1 MKNFVFIALQTI
13 FCLLYNS
20 KQGVNMFDIG
30 IIGAGPA
37 GYSAAIRASQ
47 LGLKVVLFEKEFV
60 GGTCLNRGCI
70 PTKTILHSVNVYSQM
85 KNANK
90 LGILAD
96 NVSFDFAK
104 IQERQKS
111 VSEKI
116 RKNLFNLIKSYGV
129 EIVESIASI
138 EDEHHIVANNNSYE
152 VKNIIIATGSK
163 PNNIKFNGNY
173 ESDFVKNSDDILNLT
188 ELPKSVLIVGSG
200 AIGVEWTRIFSA
212 LGVKVI
218 VVDMAEKLIPPADT
232 DVSDRVARLFKR
244 NRIEFY
250 TSTTISSIE
259 NKTVKLSN
267 DKSFEVDFVM
277 LGAGR
282 LPVLD
287 FGKISSSLKIE
298 KYIVSDE
305 NFKTNYENIYAI
317 GDVNGASMLAHSAVK
332 QAEEVIDYILEHKNC
347 SFDKNLVPSVIYGT
361 PEIAW
366 VGKTEFEL
374 QKDNIEYK
382 KSVFPV
388 SALGKAYAEDKIE
401 GFIKILATD
410 TQILGAHIIS
420 EEASA
425 LIQQIAIAMNNN
437 ILPKDMLK
445 VIYAHPTYSEGVS
458 EAIAGLYKLALN
470 LPKQ

>member
-1 MKNFVFIALQTI
+1 
-13 FCLLYNS
+13 
-20 KQGVNMFDIG
+20 MFDIG

-60 GGTCLNRGCI
+60 GGTCLNKGCI

-173 ESDFVKNSDDILNLT
+173 ESDFIKNSDDILNLT

-259 NKTVKLSN
+259 NKTVKFVEQ
-267 DKSFEVDFVM
+267 DHEKATVCRMFKSDFG
-277 LGAGR
+277 L
-282 LPVLD
+282 LD
-287 FGKISSSLKIE
+287 FNKNA
-298 KYIVSDE
+298 SDLVNLIRGLNPSPIAYFKLEE
-305 NFKTNYENIYAI
+305 NAYKVYKAK
-317 GDVNGASMLAHSAVK
+317 D
-332 QAEEVIDYILEHKNC
+332 
-347 SFDKNLVPSVIYGT
+347 FDKNYLDSFGVNFNNLKNG
-361 PEIAW
+361 EIA
-366 VGKTEFEL
+366 VSKAKIGLLIKCADGYLSILEIQAPNSKRMDIKSFLNGKKLDT
-374 QKDNIEYK
+374 
-382 KSVFPV
+382 
-388 SALGKAYAEDKIE
+388 GKIVNE
-401 GFIKILATD
+401 
-410 TQILGAHIIS
+410 
-420 EEASA
+420 
-425 LIQQIAIAMNNN
+425 
-437 ILPKDMLK
+437 
-445 VIYAHPTYSEGVS
+445 
-458 EAIAGLYKLALN
+458 
-470 LPKQ
+470 